1 MKGMKWRLQSGF
13 VILGVLCVVF
23 VVKHEMISCTLYV
36 FNKFG
41 GERRLYISKAIEE
54 GAILYSLVRYCKRDI
69 KFTSYLV
76 H

>member
-1 MKGMKWRLQSGF
+1 MKGMKWRLESGF

-23 VVKHEMISCTLYV
+23 VVKHEIISCTLRV

-41 GERRLYISKAIEE
+41 GERGLYISKQLEQVQFFI
-54 GAILYSLVRYCKRDI
+54 
-69 KFTSYLV
+69 